1 MCGIAGFY
9 SCEDSIKEKQ
19 LYSLLNMKQTLT
31 HRGPDDDN
39 IYLND
44 HIGLAHTRLSII
56 DISKGKQPMVKRIGD
71 YSIVI
76 SYNGEIYNTKELR
89 SQLSSYSL
97 SWDTASDTE
106 VILNGYLAF
115 GTEFFKE
122 LNGIFAFSIYD
133 ERIDTLYLVRDHLG
147 IKPLFYQIYDSYFV
161 FASEPKGI
169 FAFGITPKLDASSWA
184 EVLGLGPARTPG
196 HGVFANMKEVLP
208 GQFLSITKDTSSTPK
223 IRSHIYW
230 KLESHE
236 HKDNYKE
243 TVDYVSYLV
252 RDSIRRQMISDVP
265 VCTFL
270 SGGLD
275 SSLVSAIS
283 QEYLLEQGKQLST
296 FSFDFV
302 GNKEN
307 FKANSFQSS
316 EDRPFVDI
324 MVEHIHS
331 YHHYLM
337 CDSITQADYL
347 YKAVDARD
355 VPCMA
360 DIESSL
366 LYFCSQVSN
375 THSVALT
382 GECADEIFGG
392 YPWFHRK
399 ELWKDDF
406 FPWSYDMDMR
416 KMCFD
421 DSFLKEIDLD
431 NYVINAYHNSLKETP
446 TLAGDTPLEKKRR
459 EISWLNI
466 RWFMSTLLNRMD
478 RTSMYS
484 GLEARVPFADPR
496 ILEYVFSIPWEM
508 KCYNG
513 QTKSL
518 LVEIGKSYL
527 PNEVL
532 YRKKSPYPK
541 TYDPNYERLLS
552 NRLLDELSDTNAPL
566 NAIIDKKKLQTF
578 LSSPSDY
585 GRPWYGQLMAS
596 PQMIAYLL
604 QINYWM
610 KKYSL
615 S

>member
-97 SWDTASDTE
+97 SWDTTSDTE

-243 TVDYVSYLV
+243 TVDYVSFLV

-406 FPWSYDMDMR
+406 FPWSYDMNMR

-431 NYVINAYHNSLKETP
+431 NYVINSYHNSLKETP
-446 TLAGDTPLEKKRR
+446 TLASDTPLEKKRR

-566 NAIIDKKKLQTF
+566 NAIIDKKKLQIF

>member
-44 HIGLAHTRLSII
+44 YIGLAHTRLSII

-97 SWDTASDTE
+97 SWDTTSDTE

-243 TVDYVSYLV
+243 TVDYVSFLV

-446 TLAGDTPLEKKRR
+446 TLASDTPLEKKRR

>member
-97 SWDTASDTE
+97 SWDTTSDTE

-431 NYVINAYHNSLKETP
+431 NYVINAYHNSVKETP

>member
-9 SCEDSIKEKQ
+9 NGIDCDKLIQIAALEKMKDSLI
-19 LYSLLNMKQTLT
+19 
-31 HRGPDDDN
+31 HRGPN
-39 IYLND
+39 ENNMYYSS
-44 HIGLAHTRLSII
+44 HIGIAHTRLSII
-56 DISKGKQPMVKRIGD
+56 DIIKGQQPMTKKSDGKD
-71 YSIVI
+71 IVI

-89 SQLSSYSL
+89 QMLSSFSL
-97 SWDTASDTE
+97 SWETTSDTE
-106 VILNGYLAF
+106 VILNGYLAY
-115 GTEFFKE
+115 GTDIFKQ
-122 LNGIFAFSIYD
+122 LNGIFAFAIYD
-133 ERIDTLYLVRDHLG
+133 ERIDTLFLVRDHLG
-147 IKPLFYQIYDSYFV
+147 VKPLFYQLEKSTLL
-161 FASEPKGI
+161 FASEPKAI
-169 FAFGITPKLDASSWA
+169 FAFGVTPKIDSESWG

-196 HGVFANMKEVLP
+196 HGIFCNMKEVLP
-208 GQFLSITKDTSSTPK
+208 GQFLSIKKGYGSIPIIK
-223 IRSHIYW
+223 EHFYW
-230 KLESHE
+230 TLQSYE
-236 HKDNYKE
+236 HKDSYKD

-252 RDSIRRQMISDVP
+252 RDSVRKQMISDVP
-265 VCTFL
+265 ICTFL

-283 QEYLLEQGKQLST
+283 QEYLLEEGKQLST
-296 FSFDFV
+296 FSFDFI

-316 EDRPFVDI
+316 QDRPYVDI
-324 MVEHIHS
+324 MVNHIHS

-337 CDSITQADYL
+337 CDSKTQADYL

-355 VPCMA
+355 TPCMG

-366 LYFCSQVSN
+366 LYFCSKVSN
-375 THSVALT
+375 THPVALT

-392 YPWFHRK
+392 YPWFHRT
-399 ELWKDDF
+399 ELWKDDY

-416 KMCFD
+416 KMCFQD
-421 DSFLKEIDLD
+421 DFLKEIDID
-431 NYVINAYHNSLKETP
+431 NYAKNAYHNSIKETP
-446 TLAGDTPLEKKRR
+446 TLDSDSPLEKKRR
-459 EISWLNI
+459 EIAWLNI
-466 RWFMSTLLNRMD
+466 RWFMATLLNRMD

-484 GLEARVPFADPR
+484 GLEARVPFADWR
-496 ILEYVFSIPWEM
+496 ILEYVFNVPWDM
-508 KCYNG
+508 KCHNG

-518 LVEIGKSYL
+518 LIEVGKSYL

-541 TYDPNYERLLS
+541 TYDPHYEKMLA
-552 NRLLDELSDTNAPL
+552 NRLKEELSDSNAPL
-566 NAIIDKKKLQTF
+566 NAIIDKKKLDHF

-615 S
+615 

>member
-97 SWDTASDTE
+97 SWDTTSDTE

-243 TVDYVSYLV
+243 TVDYVSFLV

-446 TLAGDTPLEKKRR
+446 TLASDTPLEKKRR

>member
-97 SWDTASDTE
+97 SWDTTSDTE

-243 TVDYVSYLV
+243 TVDYVSFLV

-406 FPWSYDMDMR
+406 FPWSYDMNMR

-446 TLAGDTPLEKKRR
+446 TLASDTPLEKKRR

>member
-97 SWDTASDTE
+97 SWDTTSDTE

>member
-97 SWDTASDTE
+97 SWDTTSDTE

-243 TVDYVSYLV
+243 TVDYVSFLV

>member
-97 SWDTASDTE
+97 SWDTTSDTE

-446 TLAGDTPLEKKRR
+446 TLASDTPLEKKRR

-566 NAIIDKKKLQTF
+566 NAIIDKKKLQIF

>member
-44 HIGLAHTRLSII
+44 YIGLAHTRLSII

-97 SWDTASDTE
+97 SWDTTSDTE

-406 FPWSYDMDMR
+406 FPWSYDMNMR

>member
-71 YSIVI
+71 CSIVI

-97 SWDTASDTE
+97 SWDTTSDTE

-406 FPWSYDMDMR
+406 FPWSYDMNMR

-446 TLAGDTPLEKKRR
+446 TLASDTPLEKKRR

-578 LSSPSDY
+578 LYSPSDY

>member
-97 SWDTASDTE
+97 SWDTTSDTE

-243 TVDYVSYLV
+243 TVDYVSFLV

-406 FPWSYDMDMR
+406 FPWSYDMNMR

-431 NYVINAYHNSLKETP
+431 NYVINSYHNSLKETP
-446 TLAGDTPLEKKRR
+446 TLASDTPLEKKRR

-508 KCYNG
+508 KFYNG

-566 NAIIDKKKLQTF
+566 NAIIDKKKLQIF

>member
-97 SWDTASDTE
+97 SWDTTSDTE

-406 FPWSYDMDMR
+406 FPWSYDMNMR

-446 TLAGDTPLEKKRR
+446 TLASDTPLEKKRR

>member
-71 YSIVI
+71 CSIVI

-97 SWDTASDTE
+97 SWDTTSDTE

-283 QEYLLEQGKQLST
+283 QEYLLDQGKQLST

-431 NYVINAYHNSLKETP
+431 NYVINSYHNSLKETP
-446 TLAGDTPLEKKRR
+446 TLASDTPLEKKRR

-484 GLEARVPFADPR
+484 GLEARVPFADPH

-566 NAIIDKKKLQTF
+566 NAIIDKKKLQIF

>member
-97 SWDTASDTE
+97 SWDTTSDTE

-406 FPWSYDMDMR
+406 FPWSYDMNMR

-446 TLAGDTPLEKKRR
+446 TLASDTPLEKKRR

-566 NAIIDKKKLQTF
+566 NAIIDKKKLQIF

>member
-97 SWDTASDTE
+97 SWDTTSDTE

-122 LNGIFAFSIYD
+122 LNGIYAFSIYD

-243 TVDYVSYLV
+243 TVDYVSFLV

-406 FPWSYDMDMR
+406 FPWSYDMNMR

-446 TLAGDTPLEKKRR
+446 TLASDTPLEKKRR

>member
-97 SWDTASDTE
+97 SWDTTSDTE

-431 NYVINAYHNSLKETP
+431 NYVINSYHNSLKETP
-446 TLAGDTPLEKKRR
+446 TLASDTPLEKKRR

-566 NAIIDKKKLQTF
+566 NAIIDKKKLQIF

>member
-97 SWDTASDTE
+97 SWDTTSDTE

-406 FPWSYDMDMR
+406 FPWSYDMNMR

-446 TLAGDTPLEKKRR
+446 TLASDTKKKKKRR

>member
-56 DISKGKQPMVKRIGD
+56 DISKGKQPMLKRIGD

-76 SYNGEIYNTKELR
+76 SYNGEIYYTKELR

-97 SWDTASDTE
+97 SWDTTSDTE

-223 IRSHIYW
+223 IHSHIYW

-243 TVDYVSYLV
+243 TVDYVSFLV

>member
-243 TVDYVSYLV
+243 TVDYVSFLV

-406 FPWSYDMDMR
+406 FPWSYDMNMR

-446 TLAGDTPLEKKRR
+446 TLASDTPLEKKRR

-566 NAIIDKKKLQTF
+566 NAIIDKKKLQIF

>member
-97 SWDTASDTE
+97 SWDTTSDTE

-243 TVDYVSYLV
+243 TVDYVSFLV

-431 NYVINAYHNSLKETP
+431 NYVINSYHNSLKETP
-446 TLAGDTPLEKKRR
+446 TLASDTPLEKKRR

-566 NAIIDKKKLQTF
+566 NAIIDKKKLQIF

>member
-71 YSIVI
+71 CSIVI

-97 SWDTASDTE
+97 SWDTTSDTE

-283 QEYLLEQGKQLST
+283 QEYLLDQGKQLST

-446 TLAGDTPLEKKRR
+446 TLASDTPLEKKRR

-484 GLEARVPFADPR
+484 GLEARVPFADPH

-566 NAIIDKKKLQTF
+566 NAIIDKKKLQIF

>member
-97 SWDTASDTE
+97 SWDTTSDTE

-243 TVDYVSYLV
+243 TVDYVSFLV

-406 FPWSYDMDMR
+406 FPWSYDMNMR

-446 TLAGDTPLEKKRR
+446 TLASDTPLEKKRR

-566 NAIIDKKKLQTF
+566 NAIIDKKKLQIF

>member
-97 SWDTASDTE
+97 SWDTTSDTE

-161 FASEPKGI
+161 FASEQKGI

-243 TVDYVSYLV
+243 TVDYVSFLV

-406 FPWSYDMDMR
+406 FPWSYDMNMR

-446 TLAGDTPLEKKRR
+446 TLASDTPLEKKRR

>member
-406 FPWSYDMDMR
+406 FPWSYDMNMR

>member
-97 SWDTASDTE
+97 SWDTTSDTE

-466 RWFMSTLLNRMD
+466 RWFMATLLNRMD

-566 NAIIDKKKLQTF
+566 NAIIDKKKLQIF

>member
-243 TVDYVSYLV
+243 TVDYVSFLV

-406 FPWSYDMDMR
+406 FPWSYDMNMR

-446 TLAGDTPLEKKRR
+446 TLASDTPLEKKRR